1 MLNLEATEKL
11 LKTLTVAQVAS
22 RLDMTSD
29 QLNYRLKMAG
39 SDVVGIKDDYA
50 REVLTELSG
59 KHTYKEMSRITGFS
73 IRKIKRYAKMF
84 VVTSRMKPRGSTC
97 K

>member
-1 MLNLEATEKL
+1 MFNLEATEEL
-11 LKTLTVAQVAS
+11 LKTLTIVQVAD
-22 RLDMTSD
+22 RLGITEHS
-29 QLNYRLKMAG
+29 LTYRLKMAA

-73 IRKIKRYAKMF
+73 VGKIRRYAKQF
-84 VVTSRMKPRGSTC
+84 VVSSKVKR
-97 K
+97 